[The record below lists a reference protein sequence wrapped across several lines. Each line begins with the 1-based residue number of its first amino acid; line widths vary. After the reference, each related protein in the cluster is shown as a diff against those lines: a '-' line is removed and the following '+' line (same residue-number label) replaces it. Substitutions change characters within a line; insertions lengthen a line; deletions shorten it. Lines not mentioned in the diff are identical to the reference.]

1 MLKKEE
7 ESVNGIALKCELV
20 GLKNLKISHNWRIE
34 LDTYEIEQ
42 EKVKELVDLIGKPVS
57 VGIVLIEE

>member
-1 MLKKEE
+1 MPRSAKK
-7 ESVNGIALKCELV
+7 SNGIALKCELV

-57 VGIVLIEE
+57 IGIVLIEE

>member
-7 ESVNGIALKCELV
+7 DVKGIALKCELV

-57 VGIVLIEE
+57 VGIVLIDE

>member
-1 MLKKEE
+1 MPRSAKK
-7 ESVNGIALKCELV
+7 SNGIALKCELI

-57 VGIVLIEE
+57 GGIVLIDE

>member
-1 MLKKEE
+1 MPRSAKK
-7 ESVNGIALKCELV
+7 SNGIALKCELV

>member
-1 MLKKEE
+1 MQRSAKK
-7 ESVNGIALKCELV
+7 SNGIALKCELV

-34 LDTYEIEQ
+34 LDSYEIEQ

-57 VGIVLIEE
+57 VGIVLIDE

>member
-1 MLKKEE
+1 VLKKEE

>member
-1 MLKKEE
+1 MPRSAKK
-7 ESVNGIALKCELV
+7 SNGIALKCELV

-57 VGIVLIEE
+57 VGIVLIDE

>member
-1 MLKKEE
+1 MLIKEA